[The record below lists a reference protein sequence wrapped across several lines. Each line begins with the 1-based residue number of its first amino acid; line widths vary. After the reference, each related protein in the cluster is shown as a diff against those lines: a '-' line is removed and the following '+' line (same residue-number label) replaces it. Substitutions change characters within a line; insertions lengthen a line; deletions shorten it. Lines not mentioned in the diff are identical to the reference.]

1 MVGDVSL
8 PGLAIAGSEPGL
20 LRTFYFGYLRY
31 IAMFVLPMGAGLAL
45 TAPIFVPLFL
55 SARWNPAI
63 VPTTLISLALG
74 IGALGYVPGVLYKA
88 IGRPDM
94 LNCLALIKMPMAI
107 AILWYATRWNIV
119 GVALAQIAVSL
130 ISVSMDMLIANY
142 LLHFPI
148 NAMMS
153 ALSPALV
160 STLLMAIA
168 VLLVRNVV
176 ASHGAVAL
184 ALLLLVGVSVYVGV
198 LWVISRESLVGAA
211 RAVQQAF
218 RKKARRAVPLESASN
233 DEPRVSAIITAY
245 NSEAFVDDA
254 ITSVL
259 RQSRPVDEILVVDD
273 GSTDRTREIAETY
286 RDRGV
291 IYLFQENAGAG
302 AARNLG
308 IQHSKGEFVAFLD
321 ADDMWLEDKNRLQMD
336 YLIAHP
342 EVALVSGLSLWWN
355 VAKGTR
361 QQHGKAPANMKTL
374 RREILVRNVI
384 GNPSM
389 CMARRSAILEVGL
402 FDGNTRLCL
411 DFDLWTRIAARF
423 EMAILSS
430 PVIVY
435 RWHQG
440 NLSGKYR
447 WDRFF
452 RTWEISRRAIAR
464 SRPAWQRPWLLARA
478 WSSFTHRKAI
488 YAIEHGFPRWQ
499 QIAYGGRRVACVSI
513 G

>member
-1 MVGDVSL
+1 M
-8 PGLAIAGSEPGL
+8 
-20 LRTFYFGYLRY
+20 T
-31 IAMFVLPMGAGLAL
+31 
-45 TAPIFVPLFL
+45 
-55 SARWNPAI
+55 
-63 VPTTLISLALG
+63 
-74 IGALGYVPGVLYKA
+74 
-88 IGRPDM
+88 
-94 LNCLALIKMPMAI
+94 
-107 AILWYATRWNIV
+107 
-119 GVALAQIAVSL
+119 
-130 ISVSMDMLIANY
+130 
-142 LLHFPI
+142 
-148 NAMMS
+148 
-153 ALSPALV
+153 
-160 STLLMAIA
+160 
-168 VLLVRNVV
+168 
-176 ASHGAVAL
+176 
-184 ALLLLVGVSVYVGV
+184 
-198 LWVISRESLVGAA
+198 
-211 RAVQQAF
+211 
-218 RKKARRAVPLESASN
+218 
-233 DEPRVSAIITAY
+233 EPRVSAIITAY

-273 GSTDRTREIAETY
+273 GSTDRTREIVETY
-286 RDRGV
+286 KDRGV

-308 IQHSKGEFVAFLD
+308 IQHSQGEFVAFLD
-321 ADDMWLEDKNRLQMD
+321 ADDIWLEDKNRLQVD

-355 VAKGTR
+355 VAKDSR
-361 QQHGKAPANMKTL
+361 QQHGKAPTNMKTL

-402 FDGNTRLCL
+402 FDRNTRLCL

-440 NLSGKYR
+440 NLSVKYR

-452 RTWEISRRAIAR
+452 RTWEISRRAITR

-478 WSSFTHRKAI
+478 WSAFTHRKAV

-499 QIAYGGRRVACVSI
+499 QIAYEVGASLAYPLDDTSEKLRTMVRALMGDATYQSMKHFIRSRLQA
-513 G
+513 